1 MFEQQKLGYSYDA
14 LEPFLDAL
22 TMETHYS
29 KHHAAYTKNLNAALE
44 NAGIRPDSI
53 EKLLSSLDEISDEAV
68 RKAVRNNGG
77 GFYNHNIYFQS
88 LSPEKHRE
96 PVGKLADAIRT
107 QLGGTDSVKEKLSA
121 LAVSLFGSGWAWL
134 SANPDG
140 KLQLSS
146 SPNQDNPL
154 MEGKGFVPILAID
167 VWEHAY
173 YLKYKNLRADYVKA
187 FWEVLDWEKVSESY
201 EKLLKEKTPRISA
214 ALPARKRQ
222 SGPGGAATAY
232 TQP

>member
-154 MEGKGFVPILAID
+154 MERKGFVPILAID

-201 EKLLKEKTPRISA
+201 EKLLK
-214 ALPARKRQ
+214 
-222 SGPGGAATAY
+222 
-232 TQP
+232 

>member
-96 PVGKLADAIRT
+96 PVGKLADAIQA

-134 SANPDG
+134 SANSDG

-201 EKLLKEKTPRISA
+201 EKLLK
-214 ALPARKRQ
+214 
-222 SGPGGAATAY
+222 
-232 TQP
+232 

>member
-107 QLGGTDSVKEKLSA
+107 QLGETDSVKEKLSA

-201 EKLLKEKTPRISA
+201 EKLLK
-214 ALPARKRQ
+214 
-222 SGPGGAATAY
+222 
-232 TQP
+232 

>member
-96 PVGKLADAIRT
+96 PVGKLADAIWT

-134 SANPDG
+134 SANSDG

-146 SPNQDNPL
+146 SANQDNPL

-201 EKLLKEKTPRISA
+201 EKLLK
-214 ALPARKRQ
+214 
-222 SGPGGAATAY
+222 
-232 TQP
+232 